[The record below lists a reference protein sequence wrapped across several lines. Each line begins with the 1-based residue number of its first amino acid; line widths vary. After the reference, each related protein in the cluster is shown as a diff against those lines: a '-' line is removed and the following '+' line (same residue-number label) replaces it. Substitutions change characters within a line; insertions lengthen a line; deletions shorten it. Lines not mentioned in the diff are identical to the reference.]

1 MSQAHFTERGNA
13 PYRYDVVGSFLRP
26 ERLKKARAD
35 FENGTVGRD
44 ELKAVEDECIAELVR
59 KQKAAGL
66 RCVTD
71 GEFRRSWWHFDFMW
85 GFDGVERTP
94 LDHGYQFHGEETRAE
109 TARLSG
115 KISCGRHPFFE
126 HFEYLSSVADGT
138 PARQTMPAP
147 AQFLAEIDR
156 PENAESTKAVYP
168 GREELLA
175 DIAQAWRDAIAGLYE
190 RGCRNVQ
197 LDDCTWGMFCD
208 VEALK
213 LIGIDEEQCLAVQ
226 EEYLAL
232 NNAVLEGWPDDLALT
247 THVCR
252 GNYHS
257 KHASEG
263 GYAPVADVLLA
274 RENVDAFYL
283 EFDDERSGDFSPL
296 SRVAEGKL
304 VVLGLVTTKDGALEG
319 PEAVKARIEEASAIV
334 PLDRLC
340 LSPQCGFA
348 STEEGNVLSEDEQWA
363 KIALV
368 RQIAEEVWGE

>member
-1 MSQAHFTERGNA
+1 MSEERFSKRTNA

-26 ERLKKARAD
+26 ERLKSARAD
-35 FENGTVGRD
+35 FEAGSISED
-44 ELKAVEDECIAELVR
+44 ELKAVEDECIADLVA
-59 KQKAAGL
+59 KQKKAGL

-85 GFDGVERTP
+85 GFEGVERTP
-94 LDHGYQFHGEETRAE
+94 LDRGYQFHGEETRAE

-115 KISCGRHPFFE
+115 KISCGHHPFFD
-126 HFEYLSSVADGT
+126 HFEYLASIAKDT
-138 PARQTMPAP
+138 PARQTIPAP

-156 PENAESTKAVYP
+156 PDNAEATKEAYP
-168 GREELLA
+168 DRSKLLA

-208 VEALK
+208 AKALA
-213 LIGIDEEQCLAVQ
+213 LIGIDEEQCRAVQ

-232 NNAVLEGWPDDLALT
+232 NNAVLADWPDDLALT

-263 GYAPVADVLLA
+263 GYAPVADVLFA
-274 RENVDAFYL
+274 QENVDGFYL
-283 EFDDERSGDFSPL
+283 EFDDERSGDFGPL
-296 SRVAEGKL
+296 GKIADGKT
-304 VVLGLVTTKDGALEG
+304 VVLGLITSKNGSLED
-319 PEAVKARIEEASAIV
+319 PEAVKARIEEAASVI

-348 STEEGNVLSEDEQWA
+348 STEEGNVLTEEEQWA

-368 RQIAEEVWGE
+368 RQIAEEVWGS